1 MLSTLLL
8 IYLLFSSR
16 SCNNQE
22 EFEAAREQKQLETS
36 IDSISSAFSSD
47 KLSSETLRAFE
58 ETARQRFADFVD
70 YLAILSDTVA
80 APAFKENTRRM
91 IRELFISDQC
101 VLRFTSTNNDL
112 AKEIP
117 LSVLLDPQSDFV
129 KHLKVF
135 QPDTIRIMNALQYVN
150 DSLYTG
156 KLGVTFRVPFTVVEK
171 NSYHFSAGTIEFLA
185 AKREKSF
192 GKDKLKVWSLLLGE

>member
-1 MLSTLLL
+1 MKRFFMLSTLLL

-101 VLRFTSTNNDL
+101 VLRFTSTNND
-112 AKEIP
+112 
-117 LSVLLDPQSDFV
+117 
-129 KHLKVF
+129 
-135 QPDTIRIMNALQYVN
+135 
-150 DSLYTG
+150 
-156 KLGVTFRVPFTVVEK
+156 
-171 NSYHFSAGTIEFLA
+171 
-185 AKREKSF
+185 
-192 GKDKLKVWSLLLGE
+192 